1 MLRSLEDAGGNH
13 RSTILPDRRLLQQAW
28 GGRLLLG
35 LAILLGSLGGLVLV
49 LQAIVTSRIV
59 AGVFLSG
66 QTLEEVRV
74 DLVRLLVL
82 GLARA
87 ALTWGSEVAAHN
99 VAAGVKHR
107 LRQRLTRK
115 LFALGPAYVRGE
127 RSGELSNTIVE
138 GTETL
143 EAYFS
148 QYLPQLAMAALVPI
162 TILGF
167 IFPLDLL
174 SALVL
179 LLTAPLIPLF
189 MILIGDVAGRLTR
202 RQWTSLS
209 RLSAH
214 FLDVLQGLTTLKLL
228 GASRAQTETIARIDD
243 QFRKTTLS
251 VLRVAFLSALVLELV
266 ATISTAVVAVEVG
279 LRLLYGRLAFGQAF
293 SVLLLAPEFY
303 LPLRLL
309 GARFHAGMTGVEAG
323 KRIFQV
329 LDMPAR
335 PWLPGHAGPRVT
347 DLHRNIR
354 FDDVHFAY
362 DDGER
367 DALRG
372 VTFDVPAGQRIA
384 VIGPSGA
391 GKTTIANLLLR
402 FILPDRGLI
411 TVDGTDMQSLD
422 PTSWRTQLAW
432 VPQNPYLFNA
442 SVEENI
448 RLARPDAPH
457 EDVVAAAELAQAHAF
472 IQELPQG
479 YGTPVGE
486 RGARLSAGQAQRLA
500 LARAFLKDA
509 PFLILDEATA
519 NLDPETQSEIQ
530 VALTRLME
538 GRTAL
543 IVAHRLGT
551 VRVADSILVMAGG
564 RIIESGTHEALMAA
578 GGLYRRM
585 MAANRGGP

>member
-1 MLRSLEDAGGNH
+1 M
-13 RSTILPDRRLLQQAW
+13 LPDRRLVQQAW
-28 GGRLLLG
+28 GARLQLG
-35 LAILLGSLGGLVLV
+35 LTIILGSLGGLVLV
-49 LQAIVTSRIV
+49 LQAVVISRIV
-59 AGVFLSG
+59 AGAFLSG
-66 QTLEEVRV
+66 QTLDDVQP
-74 DLVRLLVL
+74 DLVCLLVL

-87 ALTWGSEVAAHN
+87 ALAWGSEVTAHE
-99 VAAGVKHR
+99 VAARVKHV

-115 LFALGPAYVRGE
+115 LFTLGPAFLRGE

-138 GTETL
+138 GTEAL

-148 QYLPQLAMAALVPI
+148 QYLPQLALAALVPV
-162 TILGF
+162 TILAF
-167 IFPLDLL
+167 VFPLDPT

-189 MILIGDVAGRLTR
+189 MILIGDVAGRLTH

-228 GASRAQTETIARIDD
+228 GASRAQTQTIARIDD
-243 QFRKTTLS
+243 QFRRTTLS

-309 GARFHAGMTGVEAG
+309 GARFHSGMTGVEAA

-329 LDMPAR
+329 LDLPAPPR
-335 PWLPGHAGPRVT
+335 LPSRPGHCMP
-347 DLHRNIR
+347 DLPMDLPMDIH

-372 VTFDVPAGQRIA
+372 LTLHIPAGQKIA

-391 GKTTIANLLLR
+391 GKTTIAYLLLR
-402 FILPDRGLI
+402 FIRPDKGSI
-411 TVDGTDMQSLD
+411 SVNGIGMEYLD
-422 PTSWRTQLAW
+422 PTSWRTRVAW

-448 RLARPDAPH
+448 RLARPHAPR
-457 EDVVAAAELAQAHAF
+457 ENIVAAAELAQAHEF
-472 IQELPQG
+472 IQALPQG
-479 YGTPVGE
+479 YDTLVGE
-486 RGARLSAGQAQRLA
+486 RGARLSAGQAQRIA

-519 NLDPETQSEIQ
+519 NLDPETQSQIQ
-530 VALTRLME
+530 VALAGLME

-551 VRVADSILVMAGG
+551 VRVADSVLVMSGG
-564 RIIESGTHEALMAA
+564 RIIEAGTHEGLMAA

-585 MAANRGGP
+585 IAANGGQP